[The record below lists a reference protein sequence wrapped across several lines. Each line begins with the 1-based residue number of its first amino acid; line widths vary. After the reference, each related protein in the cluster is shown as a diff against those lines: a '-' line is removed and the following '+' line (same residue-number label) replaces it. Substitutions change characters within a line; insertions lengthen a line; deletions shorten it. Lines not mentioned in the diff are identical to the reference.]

1 MNRQE
6 CERLVNEYLAWL
18 RKGLSVER
26 VGEACELTT
35 PFVDRHNDQLQ
46 IYALRENGK
55 IVLSDDGYVIS
66 DLRSSGVDIRGER
79 RRDMLQTI
87 LNGFGVRVEGNEL
100 KVEASQNNLGQRVH
114 NLVQAMLAV
123 NDMFMVA
130 QAHVVSLFLEDV
142 QKFLDQNSV
151 RYSPQVKI
159 PGKSGFDHAIDFLIP
174 RSSQKPERLLKAIN
188 APNRNSVRNYLF
200 TVSDTR
206 EIRRPQPSALAI
218 LNDQEH
224 DIAEDVFEAF
234 KSYDVTEIPWS
245 QRQQHIADLAA

>member
-1 MNRQE
+1 MNKQE
-6 CERLVNEYLAWL
+6 CERLVSEYLAWL
-18 RKGLSVER
+18 RKGLSAER

-46 IYALRENGK
+46 IYAVRENGK
-55 IVLSDDGYVIS
+55 ILLSDDGYIIS

-87 LNGFGVRVEGNEL
+87 LNGFGVHVDGNEL
-100 KVEASQNNLGQRVH
+100 KVEASQSNLGQRVH
-114 NLVQAMLAV
+114 NLVQAMIAV

-142 QKFLDQNSV
+142 QKFLDSNGV

-174 RSSQKPERLLKAIN
+174 RSPRKPERLLKAIN

-206 EIRRPQPSALAI
+206 EIRRPQPAALAI

-224 DIAEDVFEAF
+224 DISEEVFEAF
-234 KSYDVTEIPWS
+234 KSYDVAAILWS
-245 QRQQHIADLAA
+245 QRQRHIEDLAA